1 MTIIDK
7 YNNINIYYFKSAYR
21 VRANVS
27 LRRQNVKKDRYN
39 NQIRL
44 ARRCGGAADSAAVA
58 DARQGEGARTD
69 RLFRRRGQQPY
80 LFDRERR
87 CARGLHRQRL
97 GGIRPRQRLG
107 DELREFQSRPHI
119 ERRLCRGTAGVF
131 GVLRLRPLARRK
143 RGLRHAR
150 DHDPLLQR
158 GQLDVVHL
166 PGDHADH
173 HVRRALHH
181 LPSERGRQQAGDE
194 FRQDQGESEHE
205 RARPFQRR
213 RGRGRGK
220 GRAQRDR
227 RLPQKP
233 SKIQRGRRAYP
244 QGRAPCRSSRY
255 R

>member
-1 MTIIDK
+1 M
-7 YNNINIYYFKSAYR
+7 NAR
-21 VRANVS
+21 ACVRAIAS
-27 LRRQNVKKDRYN
+27 HRRKNVKEDSHHNQNRVVRGSDRVAH
-39 NQIRL
+39 RL
-44 ARRCGGAADSAAVA
+44 VVV

-69 RLFRRRGQQPY
+69 RLLGRRSQQPY

-87 CARGLHRQRL
+87 RACRLYHQRV
-97 GGIRPRQRLG
+97 GGICPRQRLG
-107 DELREFQSRPHI
+107 DELREFQSRSHI
-119 ERRLCRGTAGVF
+119 QRRLCRGTAGVF
-131 GVLRLRPLARRK
+131 GVLRLRPLARRQ
-143 RGLRHAR
+143 RGLCHAR

-158 GQLDVVHL
+158 SQLDVVHL

-173 HVRRALHH
+173 YVRRALHH
-181 LPSERGRQQAGDE
+181 LPSERRRQQAGDE
-194 FRQDQGESEHE
+194 FRQDKGESEHE

-244 QGRAPCRSSRY
+244 QGRAPCRSSGY